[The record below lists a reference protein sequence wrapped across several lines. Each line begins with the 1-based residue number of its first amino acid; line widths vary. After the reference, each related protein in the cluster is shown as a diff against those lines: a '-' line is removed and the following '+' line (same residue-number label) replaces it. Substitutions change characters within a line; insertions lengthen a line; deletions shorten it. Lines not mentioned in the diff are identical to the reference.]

1 MVARGR
7 PGCSQGVRG
16 ASLNRTWCPLSP
28 DPTADS
34 PAVAPAASARFSVP
48 SLIRLFL
55 ALALGL
61 VGIVLRLSHTHL
73 PPVEAMLLYGSS
85 VLAAAFLLA
94 WAAEALQADISA
106 GLAMAVL
113 AFIAVLPEYA
123 VDLYFA
129 ASAARDPAYA
139 QYAAANMTGSNRL
152 LIGIGW
158 SVVALCGVYHTIQQ
172 RRKEAAPA
180 ASSQEL
186 AVTLAPGYG
195 VDLMILLLATL
206 WSFLM
211 PLTRQIAVW
220 HGVGLLLLFGFYI
233 WRVSG
238 GADSEPELAG
248 VAQELASQPKRKRRT
263 LVGLLLGF
271 AAGTL
276 IAAAEPFAES
286 LIGTGRHLGIDQF
299 LLVQWLAPLASESP
313 ELLVA
318 TIFALRGHG
327 SAGIAAL
334 LSSKVNQWTLL
345 VGTLPVVYS
354 GALGRVGALPLDER
368 QVEELVLTASQG
380 LLGVAFLSN
389 GRLEWWQALL
399 LLGLFLIQL
408 PFPQTHA
415 RYGISMLYLVLALA
429 LFYHYRRHLSGIVR
443 TAFTRRPAETEAGS
457 PHGDGHGS

>member
-1 MVARGR
+1 MWAGGVAAR
-7 PGCSQGVRG
+7 VRG
-16 ASLNRTWCPLSP
+16 ASLIRTWCHLSSE
-28 DPTADS
+28 PTAS
-34 PAVAPAASARFSVP
+34 AARFSVP

-55 ALALGL
+55 VMALGS
-61 VGIVLRLSHTHL
+61 VGIFLRLRHVHM
-73 PPVEAMLLYGSS
+73 PPVEALLLYGGA

-94 WAAEALQADISA
+94 WAAEALQVDISA

-129 ASAARDPAYA
+129 ATAAKQPHYA

-152 LIGIGW
+152 LIGVGW
-158 SVVALCGVYHTIQQ
+158 SVVALCGVYYTLKQ
-172 RRKEAAPA
+172 RRRSLGAG
-180 ASSQEL
+180 ASESTRDL
-186 AVTLAPGYG
+186 GVTLAPGYG
-195 VDLMILLLATL
+195 VDLVVLMLATL

-211 PLTRQIAVW
+211 PLTGTIAVW
-220 HGVGLLLLFGFYI
+220 HGLGLLVLFGFYV

-248 VAQELASQPKRKRRT
+248 VAQELASQPKRRRRV
-263 LVGLLLGF
+263 LVGTLLVF
-271 AAGTL
+271 AAGVL
-276 IAAAEPFAES
+276 ISAAEPFAES

-345 VGTLPVVYS
+345 VGTLPMVYS
-354 GALGRVGALPLDER
+354 GALGRVGALPLDAR
-368 QVEELVLTASQG
+368 QTEELVLTASQS
-380 LLGVAFLSN
+380 LLGVAFLIN
-389 GRLEWWQALL
+389 GRLEWWQAVLL
-399 LLGLFLIQL
+399 LVLFLIQL
-408 PFPQTHA
+408 PFPQA
-415 RYGISMLYLVLALA
+415 NVRYGISALYLLLALA
-429 LFYHYRRHLSGIVR
+429 LFFHYRRFLPGIWR
-443 TAFTRRPAETEAGS
+443 TAFRKRDAS
-457 PHGDGHGS
+457 PEEPRA

>member
-1 MVARGR
+1 M
-7 PGCSQGVRG
+7 
-16 ASLNRTWCPLSP
+16 
-28 DPTADS
+28 
-34 PAVAPAASARFSVP
+34 
-48 SLIRLFL
+48 I
-55 ALALGL
+55 ALGS
-61 VGIVLRLSHTHL
+61 VGIFLRLRHVHL
-73 PPVEAMLLYGSS
+73 PPVEALLLYGGA

-94 WAAEALQADISA
+94 WAAEALQVDISA

-129 ASAARDPAYA
+129 ATAAKQPHYA

-152 LIGIGW
+152 LIGVGW
-158 SVVALCGVYHTIQQ
+158 SVVALCGVYYTMKQ
-172 RRKEAAPA
+172 RRRNGG
-180 ASSQEL
+180 L
-186 AVTLAPGYG
+186 AESTRDLGVTLAPGYG
-195 VDLMILLLATL
+195 VDLVVLMLATL
-206 WSFLM
+206 WAFLM
-211 PLTRQIAVW
+211 PLTGKIAVW
-220 HGVGLLLLFGFYI
+220 HGLGLLVLFGFYV

-248 VAQELASQPKRKRRT
+248 VAQELASQPKRRRRV
-263 LVGLLLGF
+263 LVGTLLFF
-271 AAGTL
+271 AASVL

-345 VGTLPVVYS
+345 VGTLPMVYS
-354 GALGRVGALPLDER
+354 GALGRVGALPLDDR
-368 QVEELVLTASQG
+368 QTEELVLTASQS
-380 LLGVAFLSN
+380 LLGVAFLLN
-389 GRLEWWQALL
+389 GRLEWWQAVL

-408 PFPQTHA
+408 PFPQA
-415 RYGISMLYLVLALA
+415 NVRYGISALYLLLALA
-429 LFYHYRRHLSGIVR
+429 LFFHYRRFLPAILR
-443 TAFTRRPAETEAGS
+443 TAFRKRDSSAEEPRA
-457 PHGDGHGS
+457 